1 MAKQH
6 TRLTKPLISLAATR
20 AEQVRGLID
29 LQGRGMEKG
38 LGVPVEDLTERDAGS
53 YARWL
58 GIWTRETTGSRAARR
73 WRSADAREHGRR
85 RWQK

>member
-20 AEQVRGLID
+20 AEQVRSLIV

-38 LGVPVEDLTERDAGS
+38 LGVPVEDLIERDTVGC
-53 YARWL
+53 ARWL
-58 GIWTRETTGSRAARR
+58 GI
-73 WRSADAREHGRR
+73 
-85 RWQK
+85 

>member
-20 AEQVRGLID
+20 AEQVHGLID

-38 LGVPVEDLTERDAGS
+38 LGVPVEDLTERDANS
-53 YARWL
+53 CARWS
-58 GIWTRETTGSRAARR
+58 GI
-73 WRSADAREHGRR
+73 
-85 RWQK
+85 